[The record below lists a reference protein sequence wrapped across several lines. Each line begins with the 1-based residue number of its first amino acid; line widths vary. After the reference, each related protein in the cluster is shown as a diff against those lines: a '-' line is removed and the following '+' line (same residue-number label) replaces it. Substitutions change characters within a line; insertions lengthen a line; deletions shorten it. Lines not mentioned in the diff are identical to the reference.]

1 MKKIFIFITMICLS
15 LILLHGES
23 YARVESLP
31 VGKNYLDVTT
41 LFEVGNE
48 PNVYQSY
55 TEFKINNGS
64 TYTLVMSRQAV
75 SVWYDEIQTLEAEIT
90 YVNAATPMP
99 LAYQKDEVNERV
111 YIEFTPND
119 DYLLIEIL
127 HLDASNFVAPYEII
141 LYEGTYQDFAGF
153 EPFIDPNDVLKY
165 YGQIKINYDNLL
177 TTETISSYI
186 TAQSPS
192 GLSLSKQLSYD
203 TYSQSDR
210 LPGNYEMIYEA
221 TFNNITKQY
230 ILSVLVEDLTA
241 PVLSLSEPI
250 RIPLSD
256 KVDVNTLTSYIS
268 VSDNVDTLSH
278 EDLAIT
284 HDTYTSATTVGT
296 YQITV
301 DVTDSSLNYASQTFE
316 IELYDDQGPN
326 ISGSSQ
332 IYLYVGDTPLSHEQI
347 LDYYVITDDVSVNIS
362 SIRISH
368 DEYLLNTEPGI
379 YLMTV
384 YAKDTSGNI
393 STKNIYIH
401 VIDNRGPEFNV
412 NDSYI
417 ITTTPT
423 QIKSAEDIITW
434 LSQTLESEGVT
445 ATNISIDHNEYE
457 HRASKSG
464 AYYVYMNYQVDGQTY
479 QTRVLID
486 VVDEPGFN
494 MLYLLGIIPICGLI
508 VLSSYI
514 YRKRK
519 LKI

>member
-1 MKKIFIFITMICLS
+1 MKKLFIFVTMICLS
-15 LILLHGES
+15 LILLQGES
-23 YARVESLP
+23 YATVETLP
-31 VGKNYLDVTT
+31 VGKNFLDVST

-48 PNVYQSY
+48 PNVYQSH
-55 TEFKINNGS
+55 TEFKINNGP
-64 TYTLVMSRQAV
+64 TYTLVMSKQAV
-75 SVWYDEIQTLEAEIT
+75 SVWYDEIDTLEAEIT
-90 YVNAATPMP
+90 HVNAGNPKP
-99 LAYQKDEVNERV
+99 LPYQKDEVNERV

-141 LYEGTYQDFAGF
+141 LYEGTYQDFPGF
-153 EPFIDPNDVLKY
+153 ETFIDPDDVLKY

-186 TAQSPS
+186 TAQTPS

-210 LPGNYEMIYEA
+210 LPGSYEMIYEA
-221 TFNNITKQY
+221 THNNITKQY

-241 PVLSLSEPI
+241 PTLSLSEPI

-301 DVTDSSLNYASQTFE
+301 DVSDSSLNYVSQTFE

-332 IYLYVGDTPLSHEQI
+332 IYLYVGDTPLTHEQI
-347 LDYYVITDDVSVNIS
+347 LNYYVITDDVSVNVS

-393 STKNIYIH
+393 STKDIYVH

-423 QIKSAEDIITW
+423 QIKSAEDIMTW
-434 LSQTLESEGVT
+434 LSQTLENEGIT
-445 ATNISIDHNEYE
+445 ATNISINHNEYE
-457 HRASKSG
+457 QRASKTG
-464 AYYVYMNYQVDGQTY
+464 AYYVYMNYQVDDQTF

-486 VVDEPGFN
+486 VVDESGFN
-494 MLYLLGIIPICGLI
+494 LLYLLGIIPVCGLI
-508 VLSSYI
+508 ILSSYI

-519 LKI
+519 SKI